1 MRAIRRFLQAIL
13 IAVLFTGCSAVR
25 LGYDQADHLGYWWVD
40 HYLDLSSDKSR
51 QFKSD
56 LKALHAWH
64 RQTQLSEY
72 ARLASGLGA
81 RMGGELS
88 SAEAC
93 ENIQVFREKFDLLSR
108 QSVPVWARLAQQL
121 GPEEIQYLRKK
132 FTQEDKDWKAK
143 WLEADLEKIHDLR
156 YDDWLRRAESFYGR
170 LNNDQKKFIQQAIV
184 HSSWDPRISWER
196 RQLRQQKI
204 IAALEKI
211 RQQRLNQSDAEAELM
226 LVIEQILNP
235 EDPKQAA
242 MQRKVLDEACINLA
256 GLHQRT
262 TASQRLRA
270 SEKFGDYADDFRY
283 LTRSR

>member
-1 MRAIRRFLQAIL
+1 MKAIQRILQSIV

-51 QFKSD
+51 QFKAD

-64 RQTQLSEY
+64 RQTQLPEY
-72 ARLASGLGA
+72 ARLASEFSA
-81 RMGGELS
+81 RMSGETS
-88 SAEAC
+88 SAEVC
-93 ENIQVFREKFDLLSR
+93 DNIQVFREKFDLLSR

-121 GPEEIQYLRKK
+121 GPEEINYLRKK

-143 WLEADLEKIHDLR
+143 WLDADLDKIHDLR
-156 YDDWLRRAESFYGR
+156 YDDWLRRAELVYGR
-170 LNNDQKKFIQQAIV
+170 LNHDQKKFIQQAIV

-196 RQLRQQKI
+196 RQQRQQKI

-211 RQQRLNQSDAEAELM
+211 RLQRLNQSDAEAELTH
-226 LVIEQILNP
+226 VIDQLLNP
-235 EDPKQAA
+235 EEPKQAA

-262 TASQRLRA
+262 TASQRLHA
-270 SEKFGDYADDFRY
+270 SEKFGDYAADFRY

>member
-1 MRAIRRFLQAIL
+1 
-13 IAVLFTGCSAVR
+13 
-25 LGYDQADHLGYWWVD
+25 
-40 HYLDLSSDKSR
+40 
-51 QFKSD
+51 
-56 LKALHAWH
+56 
-64 RQTQLSEY
+64 
-72 ARLASGLGA
+72 
-81 RMGGELS
+81 
-88 SAEAC
+88 
-93 ENIQVFREKFDLLSR
+93 
-108 QSVPVWARLAQQL
+108 
-121 GPEEIQYLRKK
+121 
-132 FTQEDKDWKAK
+132 
-143 WLEADLEKIHDLR
+143 
-156 YDDWLRRAESFYGR
+156 
-170 LNNDQKKFIQQAIV
+170 
-184 HSSWDPRISWER
+184 
-196 RQLRQQKI
+196 LRQQKI

>member
-1 MRAIRRFLQAIL
+1 VRAIRRFLQAIL

-40 HYLDLSSDKSR
+40 HYIDLSSDKSR

-108 QSVPVWARLAQQL
+108 QSVPVWARLAQ
-121 GPEEIQYLRKK
+121 
-132 FTQEDKDWKAK
+132 
-143 WLEADLEKIHDLR
+143 
-156 YDDWLRRAESFYGR
+156 
-170 LNNDQKKFIQQAIV
+170 
-184 HSSWDPRISWER
+184 
-196 RQLRQQKI
+196 
-204 IAALEKI
+204 
-211 RQQRLNQSDAEAELM
+211 
-226 LVIEQILNP
+226 
-235 EDPKQAA
+235 
-242 MQRKVLDEACINLA
+242 
-256 GLHQRT
+256 
-262 TASQRLRA
+262 
-270 SEKFGDYADDFRY
+270 
-283 LTRSR
+283 